1 MAVAICRGKT
11 CRRAVVK
18 KMFPQVSRQVGVLS
32 IMWTNLFP
40 GVGQCLRD
48 ESRTVLTLP
57 GSVVFAMGKLYW
69 PQLGNTPGKTL
80 ESLDN

>member
-1 MAVAICRGKT
+1 MIQEVMAVAICRGKT

-32 IMWTNLFP
+32 INWTNL
-40 GVGQCLRD
+40 
-48 ESRTVLTLP
+48 SP

>member
-1 MAVAICRGKT
+1 VIQEVMAVAICRGKT

-32 IMWTNLFP
+32 INWTNL
-40 GVGQCLRD
+40 
-48 ESRTVLTLP
+48 LP

-69 PQLGNTPGKTL
+69 PQSGNTPGKTL